1 MTGSNVSLYAVFCR
15 HTSFCSLTTVASQSY
30 TEGRV
35 LDMQPEAVRVSF
47 NFSFYFFFPF
57 LTLTG
62 KVAVSLRLKFS
73 CIVIQLITRKGR

>member
-15 HTSFCSLTTVASQSY
+15 HTSFCSLTMVASQSY

-47 NFSFYFFFPF
+47 NFSFYFFSFPNF
-57 LTLTG
+57 YWKG
-62 KVAVSLRLKFS
+62 SSFSKVEV
-73 CIVIQLITRKGR
+73 QLHCDSTHNQKR